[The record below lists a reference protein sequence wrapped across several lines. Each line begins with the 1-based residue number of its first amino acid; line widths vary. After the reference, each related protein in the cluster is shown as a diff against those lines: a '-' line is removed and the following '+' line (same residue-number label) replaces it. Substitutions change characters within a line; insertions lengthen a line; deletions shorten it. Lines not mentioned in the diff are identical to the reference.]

1 MLDKIFSYYIMG
13 AGLRRSLR
21 GGAKKSKKV
30 VKKSRKTRKGGMLGT
45 LKKFGK
51 DVLTSSKEML
61 SKAGNLVK
69 FKKGGK
75 RKTLK
80 KKYTKGRKGG
90 MHFFVDCKD
99 PVQFQKH
106 PMYCSGTRAGTAVGD
121 VGKAVASSPVYLASA
136 AMSGGKRK
144 TLKKKYTK
152 AKKGGDV
159 AFLAQHCKDENFR
172 KAHTFECGPY

>member
-1 MLDKIFSYYIMG
+1 MG
-13 AGLRRSLR
+13 AGFRRSLR

-51 DVLTSSKEML
+51 DVLTTSKEML
-61 SKAGNLVK
+61 SKASNLVK
-69 FKKGGK
+69 FKK
-75 RKTLK
+75 
-80 KKYTKGRKGG
+80 
-90 MHFFVDCKD
+90 
-99 PVQFQKH
+99 
-106 PMYCSGTRAGTAVGD
+106 
-121 VGKAVASSPVYLASA
+121 
-136 AMSGGKRK
+136 GGKRK

>member
-1 MLDKIFSYYIMG
+1 MG

-45 LKKFGK
+45 LKNFGK
-51 DVLTSSKEML
+51 KLL
-61 SKAGNLVK
+61 STASNLVK
-69 FKKGGK
+69 FKK
-75 RKTLK
+75 
-80 KKYTKGRKGG
+80 
-90 MHFFVDCKD
+90 
-99 PVQFQKH
+99 
-106 PMYCSGTRAGTAVGD
+106 
-121 VGKAVASSPVYLASA
+121 
-136 AMSGGKRK
+136 GGKRK

-172 KAHTFECGPY
+172 KAHTFECNRINLR